1 MDLKDLHWTTI
12 AKVVALAG
20 AGVIVVGAVFVWS
33 GVYNVAASRDHLRF
47 TTRLFEM
54 IRERSIAVRSYPVKA
69 PALDD
74 EGMVRLGAGHFEG
87 GCAPCHSRPG
97 EEINAIVS
105 GMLPAPPNLRTI
117 GERRPAEEIF
127 WIVKHGMKYTG
138 MPAWPSLRRDDEIWA
153 VTAFLVRLPDAV
165 DDYAELSGLT
175 RGALGDT
182 PGELASGRTLTQCG
196 RCHENGHNGTN
207 GDRVPRLAGQNEAYL
222 LRSLREFAGQIRPSG
237 AMEPVAGLLD
247 DGERRKLASYYS
259 ALRPTAK
266 DKTTAPDAEQIRRG
280 QTIAL
285 RGIPQQ
291 QVPACMSCHA
301 GRQSPQFPLITG
313 QHADYIKTQLHL
325 WRQGGRR
332 GSAYGRIM
340 AVVAEALEPAQIED
354 VAAYLA
360 AQSYGVASPAGT
372 AEAAQ

>member
-12 AKVVALAG
+12 AKMLALAG
-20 AGVIVVGAVFVWS
+20 AGVVVVAAVVVWS
-33 GVYNVAASRDHLRF
+33 GAYNVAASRDHLRF
-47 TTRLFEM
+47 TTWLFEV
-54 IRERSIAVRSYPVKA
+54 IRERSIAVRSYLVKA

-87 GCAPCHSRPG
+87 GCVPCHSRPG

-105 GMLPAPPNLRTI
+105 GMLPPPPDLRAV
-117 GERRPAEEIF
+117 GEHRSPEEIF

-153 VTAFLVRLPDAV
+153 VTAFLARLPDAA
-165 DDYAELSGLT
+165 DHYAELSGLT
-175 RGALGDT
+175 RSTLGDA
-182 PGELASGRTLTQCG
+182 PGELASSRALTQCA
-196 RCHENGHNGTN
+196 RCHENERNGTN

-222 LRSLREFAGQIRPSG
+222 LRSLREFAEQVRPSG

-247 DGERRKLASYYS
+247 DDERRRLASYYS
-259 ALRPTAK
+259 ALGPAAKEKSAPT
-266 DKTTAPDAEQIRRG
+266 DAEQIRRG
-280 QTIAL
+280 QSIAL

-301 GRQSPQFPLITG
+301 GRQSPQFPLIAG

-325 WRQGGRR
+325 WQQGGRR
-332 GSAYGRIM
+332 GTAYGRIM

-354 VAAYLA
+354 VAAYFA
-360 AQSYGVASPAGT
+360 AQSYGVASPATT

>member
-20 AGVIVVGAVFVWS
+20 AGVIVVGAVVIWS
-33 GVYNVAASRDHLRF
+33 GVYNVAASRDHLQI
-47 TTRLFEM
+47 TTWLLEV
-54 IRERSIAVRSYPVKA
+54 IRERSIAVRSYPVRA
-69 PALDD
+69 PALND

-105 GMLPAPPNLRTI
+105 GMLPPPPDLRAV
-117 GERRPAEEIF
+117 GEHRSPEEIF

-153 VTAFLVRLPDAV
+153 VTAFLARLPAAT
-165 DDYAELSGLT
+165 DDYGELSGLT
-175 RGALGDT
+175 RGALDNT
-182 PGELASGRTLTQCG
+182 PGELASGRALTQCG
-196 RCHENGHNGTN
+196 RCHENERNGTN

-222 LRSLREFAGQIRPSG
+222 LRSLWEFAEQIRPSG

-259 ALRPTAK
+259 ALRPAAK
-266 DKTTAPDAEQIRRG
+266 ETSAAPDAEQIWRG
-280 QTIAL
+280 QSIAR

-301 GRQSPQFPLITG
+301 GRQSPEFPLIAG

-325 WRQGGRR
+325 WQQGGRR

-360 AQSYGVASPAGT
+360 AQPYGVASPAPM
-372 AEAAQ
+372 AEAGQ